1 MEELQRAFI
10 CKGWPY
16 HNDKAGDSWEP
27 SMIQG
32 SLIVKTP
39 DKADKTSLD
48 NRR

>member
-1 MEELQRAFI
+1 MKERQRAFI
-10 CKGWPY
+10 LEGWPY
-16 HNDKAGDSWEP
+16 HNDKAGDNWEP

-32 SLIVKTP
+32 RIIVKGP

>member
-1 MEELQRAFI
+1 MKELQRAFI
-10 CKGWPY
+10 WEGWPY

-32 SLIVKTP
+32 SLTVECP